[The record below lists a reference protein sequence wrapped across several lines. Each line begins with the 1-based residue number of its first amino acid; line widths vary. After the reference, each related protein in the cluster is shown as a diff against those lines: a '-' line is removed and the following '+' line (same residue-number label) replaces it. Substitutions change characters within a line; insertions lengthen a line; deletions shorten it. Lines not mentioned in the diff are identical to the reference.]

1 MEPDEPLRGVTRVG
15 DSAGR
20 ANDARELYI
29 ASFTRLVRVVALV
42 GGDPAEAEDIVQEAF
57 ARLLPR
63 WRVVAEYDDPEAWV
77 RKVAFRLL
85 SKRRRRLR
93 QQAAHH
99 STELPAGDPPTGAG
113 IDVLR
118 ALAKLPPGQ
127 RQVLVLHHLLDL
139 PVTTVAA
146 ELGLPEG
153 TVKSRLS
160 RARSAMAALLGE
172 ENYHA

>member
-1 MEPDEPLRGVTRVG
+1 MSVE
-15 DSAGR
+15 R
-20 ANDARELYI
+20 ASDARELYV
-29 ASFTRLVRVVALV
+29 ASFARLVRVVALV
-42 GGDPAEAEDIVQEAF
+42 GGDPAETEDIVQKAF

-63 WRVVAEYDDPEAWV
+63 WRVIAEYDDPEAWV

-93 QQAAHH
+93 RHADQCEGA
-99 STELPAGDPPTGAG
+99 SRLSDPPSETG

-118 ALAKLPPGQ
+118 ALQALPLGQ

-139 PVTTVAA
+139 PVAAVAA
-146 ELGLPEG
+146 ELAVPEG

>member
-1 MEPDEPLRGVTRVG
+1 MEPDGALRGVTRVKA
-15 DSAGR
+15 SAR
-20 ANDARELYI
+20 HANDARELYV
-29 ASFTRLVRVVALV
+29 ASFARLVRVVALV

-93 QQAAHH
+93 QQAAHRE
-99 STELPAGDPPTGAG
+99 TELPDADPPTDAG

-118 ALAKLPPGQ
+118 ALAKLPLGQ

-139 PVTTVAA
+139 PLAAVAA

-153 TVKSRLS
+153 TVKSRLA
-160 RARSAMAALLGE
+160 RARTAIAALLGE

>member
-1 MEPDEPLRGVTRVG
+1 M
-15 DSAGR
+15 
-20 ANDARELYI
+20 
-29 ASFTRLVRVVALV
+29 
-42 GGDPAEAEDIVQEAF
+42 QEAF

-63 WRVVAEYDDPEAWV
+63 WRVIAEYDDPEAWV

-93 QQAAHH
+93 QQAVQSDVEPRA
-99 STELPAGDPPTGAG
+99 SDPPSEAG

-118 ALAKLPPGQ
+118 ALQTLPLGQ

-139 PVTTVAA
+139 PVASVAA
-146 ELGLPEG
+146 ELGVPEG

>member
-1 MEPDEPLRGVTRVG
+1 VG
-15 DSAGR
+15 ASAGR
-20 ANDARELYI
+20 ANDARELYV
-29 ASFTRLVRVVALV
+29 ASFARLVRVVALV
-42 GGDPAEAEDIVQEAF
+42 GGDPVEAEDIVQEAF

-93 QQAAHH
+93 QQASHRE
-99 STELPAGDPPTGAG
+99 TELAATDPPSDAG
-113 IDVLR
+113 IDLLR
-118 ALAKLPPGQ
+118 ALQMLPLGQ

-139 PVTTVAA
+139 PVTSVAA

-153 TVKSRLS
+153 TVKSRLA
-160 RARSAMAALLGE
+160 RARTAIATLLGE
-172 ENYHA
+172 ENYRA